1 MPDDALAQPAPAG
14 ARPRATARW
23 SPRVVWMVIAL
34 ATFNVLVLGALAIA
48 HRKASPVN
56 DRLAG
61 TGLMPSFTLTDVDG
75 RAVTQASFAGRF
87 ALVYFGYTYCPDICP
102 TELGFE
108 ERVLKA
114 LGDDAGRIT
123 PVFISVDPERDSPRQ
138 LKSYASLFDPRMV
151 ALTGTQAQLRAAI
164 AGFGGMFDRQAAT
177 AKDGSYLINHTSSIY
192 LLGPEGEVLFLC
204 DSHDGVDATAACVR
218 IWMNRWHQVGT
229 DHHPPAK
236 P

>member
-1 MPDDALAQPAPAG
+1 
-14 ARPRATARW
+14 
-23 SPRVVWMVIAL
+23 MVIAL
-34 ATFNVLVLGALAIA
+34 ATFNILVLGALAIA

-75 RAVTQASFAGRF
+75 RAVTQATFAGGF

-114 LGDDAGRIT
+114 IGDDARRIT
-123 PVFISVDPERDSPRQ
+123 PVFISVDPERDTPRQ
-138 LKSYASLFDPRMV
+138 LKSYASLFDQRMM
-151 ALTGTQAQLRAAI
+151 ALTGTHAQLHDAI

-177 AKDGSYLINHTSSIY
+177 TKDGTYLINHTSSIY
-192 LLGPEGEVLFLC
+192 LLGPRGEVLLLC
-204 DSHDGVDATAACVR
+204 DSHDDVAATAACLR
-218 IWMNRWHQVGT
+218 IWLSHSQEGGT
-229 DHHPPAK
+229 DHDPLAK